1 MNGLDLRILPPEEAR
16 RFQIPP
22 MPSAP
27 GPRLGVTFIML
38 DEQAAAEY
46 EVEQTEGALITDVA
60 ERSPAVRAGL
70 LIGDVVLTAD
80 GQVLTTE
87 FSLRDAVAVKQPGE
101 VITLEVLRG
110 EETLILEV
118 TLGQPEQFGS
128 LPGVAVEEG
137 QLF

>member
-1 MNGLDLRILPPEEAR
+1 
-16 RFQIPP
+16 
-22 MPSAP
+22 
-27 GPRLGVTFIML
+27 ML

-137 QLF
+137 HLF